1 MAPVAWLV
9 LGQGHQHS
17 VYLEQARA
25 AAAAVQQRGLLKP
38 LVLLDDVNE
47 LVAAA
52 YQHGLHALQPAV
64 GAEPWRGAEVHPLDA
79 QTLNVAA
86 ALQNGGAS

>member
-9 LGQGHQHS
+9 LGQGHQQS
-17 VYLEQARA
+17 VYLEQAKA

-52 YQHGLHALQPAV
+52 YQHGLHALRPQP
-64 GAEPWRGAEVHPLDA
+64 GAEPWPGAQMHRVAAEVDTPA
-79 QTLNVAA
+79 PQP
-86 ALQNGGAS
+86 